1 MRSNSFPKA
10 LDHSY
15 SNWCI
20 SITTASTKQ
29 RGHDIICFLCHH
41 LGDSGMSGDPIKRQQ
56 ARISCRP
63 SDTLQPNDNPSTP
76 IFTRAAIWQQYP
88 CTYASC
94 MVIIIYSTYVQQAI
108 LSIYTAYQISSNA
121 CHWCQADHSTTIL
134 FGGNLSNVHWYWL
147 YNNPVHVRVPWVWYI
162 DHCWYQESMNNTV

>member
-1 MRSNSFPKA
+1 MWLILLDMPSEMSQYNSRLCVQIHFQR
-10 LDHSY
+10 HSIITQLVTQTDAY
-15 SNWCI
+15 RY
-20 SITTASTKQ
+20 TTASTKQ
-29 RGHDIICFLCHH
+29 RGHNIICFLCHH

-108 LSIYTAYQISSNA
+108 LSIYTAYQISSNT
-121 CHWCQADHSTTIL
+121 CHWC
-134 FGGNLSNVHWYWL
+134 
-147 YNNPVHVRVPWVWYI
+147 
-162 DHCWYQESMNNTV
+162 